1 MIPCRTTSARRR
13 SATGTRAVP
22 GLVLA
27 AVVLAAVPS
36 AALVRFDFDQAYY
49 GHPGR
54 QVWDFSVTRV
64 DSLYHIF
71 YHTIHETT
79 PLSTYGDTIWH
90 ASSPDLVHWDE
101 PVPILTSGTG
111 AWDAGAV
118 WAPDIFRDEAGAR
131 WGLAYTGAD
140 AGMNQRVGLV
150 WSTDLQTWAPA
161 ANPVLE
167 PDPGVYAWDPEGLW
181 SDFRDPFLWRQDG
194 AWHLILTAKKDWT
207 GVLYHAVSTD
217 LATWT
222 DVGPLF
228 RNDGPTPGRVLE
240 SPQYHVIDGVH
251 HLLFGEFD
259 TVGISHVSGPD
270 PAALTMADRVIID
283 NGYAPELDE
292 FTPGVRV
299 LSRITPFAALEPGRL
314 SYVVRFDT
322 LLVAGGGLELVVHK
336 PHPLDVTWATRT
348 GTSCFGNPTYG
359 DNPRWRGEPSVGLV
373 GNGYFGSQE
382 YYQGPLSG
390 RGVPGSSLGA
400 AATGTLVSHPFV
412 VEGDRMT
419 LLVGGG
425 EDPENLYVALVD
437 AATDTILERA
447 TGNGD
452 PLLQPRSWHL
462 RPYKGRLCRL
472 RIVDNATGPGGFINV
487 DEIIELVEPPLAAA
501 PAAPAPAR
509 LAAVPNPF
517 NPRTEIRWELAAA
530 GLVEVRV
537 HDARGRL
544 VWSDGGRRLAAG
556 PGRAAWD
563 GRDLTGRSAA
573 AGTYLARLVVDG
585 RPAGTVKLSL
595 VR

>member
-1 MIPCRTTSARRR
+1 MTSDRTHPARCR
-13 SATGTRAVP
+13 SATCSPAGLGLMLALITAVAP
-22 GLVLA
+22 PA
-27 AVVLAAVPS
+27 

-49 GHPGR
+49 AHPGR

-64 DSLYHIF
+64 DSVYHIF
-71 YHTIHETT
+71 YHTILEST
-79 PLSTYGDTIWH
+79 PHSSYGDTIWH
-90 ASSPDLVHWDE
+90 ATSSDLIHWDE
-101 PVPILTSGTG
+101 PGPIIVSGTG
-111 AWDAGAV
+111 AWDASAV

-140 AGMNQRVGLV
+140 AGMNQRLGLA
-150 WSTDLQTWAPA
+150 WSEDLVQWSPA
-161 ANPVLE
+161 ANPVHE
-167 PDPGVYAWDPEGLW
+167 PEPGIYAWDPAGTW
-181 SDFRDPFLWRQDG
+181 SDFRDPFLWRQDDT
-194 AWHLILTAKKDWT
+194 WHLLLTAKQDWT
-207 GVLYHAVSTD
+207 GVLYHAVSAD
-217 LATWT
+217 LAAWT

-259 TVGISHVSGPD
+259 SVGISHVAAAD
-270 PAALTMADRVIID
+270 PADLTMASRTVID

-292 FTPGVRV
+292 FDPGVRII
-299 LSRITPFAALEPGRL
+299 SRIAPFTALVPGRL

-322 LLVAGGGLELVVHK
+322 LLVTGGGLDMVVHR
-336 PHPLDVTWATRT
+336 PHPLDVTWASRT
-348 GTSCFGNPTYG
+348 GTACLGNPTYG

-390 RGVPGSSLGA
+390 RGVPGSALGE

-437 AATDTILERA
+437 AATDTILVRS

-452 PLLQPRSWHL
+452 PRLQPRTWNL
-462 RPYKGRLCRL
+462 RPFQGRLCRL
-472 RIVDNATGPGGFINV
+472 RIVDTATGPGGFINV
-487 DEIIELVEPPLAAA
+487 DEIVEVVDPPLAAV
-501 PAAPAPAR
+501 PAAPVAAVVS
-509 LAAVPNPF
+509 AVPNPF
-517 NPRTEIRWELAAA
+517 NPRTEIRWNLATA
-530 GLVEVRV
+530 GRVEVRI
-537 HDARGRL
+537 HDTRGRL
-544 VWSDGGRRLAAG
+544 VWSDGGRRHPSG
-556 PGRAAWD
+556 PGAAAWD
-563 GRDLTGRSAA
+563 GRDLRGHAA
-573 AGTYLARLVVDG
+573 PAGTYLGRVTVDG
-585 RPAGTVKLSL
+585 RPYGTVKLSL